1 MAVEVIKSVKTMA
14 QRSATLKRSGERIGL
29 VPTMGA
35 LHEGHLSL
43 VDIARNRSEIVVMS
57 VFVNPTQF
65 GEGEDLD
72 KYPRDFDRDLRLAQE
87 RDVDILFYPSADD
100 VYPSNFRTEVQVA
113 GLSKLLCGTTR
124 PEHFNGV
131 TTVVAK
137 LFNIVQP
144 DEAYFG
150 QKDAQQ
156 AILIQQMVRDLNFPI
171 DIIVGPIVRESDGL
185 ALSSRNVYLSD
196 DERKQAISLS
206 AALIKAKKTIES
218 GERNSKFIIREIRST
233 LSEQPDIQIDYVEI
247 VDLENLQPVE
257 KIDGPVLVAIA
268 AFVGTTRLIDN
279 IIIDQN
285 ESNTLKIENT

>member
-1 MAVEVIKSVKTMA
+1 MAVEVIKSVKIMH
-14 QRSATLKRSGERIGL
+14 QRSATLRRSGERIGF
-29 VPTMGA
+29 VPTMGG

-65 GEGEDLD
+65 AEGEDLD
-72 KYPRDFDRDLRLAQE
+72 KYPRDFNRDLRLARE
-87 RDVDILFYPSADD
+87 RDVDILFYPSAED
-100 VYPSNFRTEVQVA
+100 VYPSSFRTEVQVT

-124 PEHFNGV
+124 PEHFKGV

-156 AILIQQMVRDLNFPI
+156 AILIQQMVKDLNFPI
-171 DIIVGPIVRESDGL
+171 DIIVGPIIRESDGL

-196 DERKQAISLS
+196 DERKQAVSLS
-206 AALIKAKKTIES
+206 TALIKAKKTIES
-218 GERNSKFIIREIRST
+218 GERNSKFITRKIRSV

-247 VDLENLQPVE
+247 VNLKNLQPVE
-257 KIDGPVLVAIA
+257 TIDGPVLVAVA

-285 ESNTLKIENT
+285 ESNTLKIENP

>member
-1 MAVEVIKSVKTMA
+1 MAVEVIKSVKIMH
-14 QRSATLKRSGERIGL
+14 QRSATLKRSGERIGF

-57 VFVNPTQF
+57 VFVNPAQF
-65 GEGEDLD
+65 AEGEDLD

-87 RDVDILFYPSADD
+87 RGVDILFYPSAAD
-100 VYPSNFRTEVQVA
+100 VYPDNFRTEVQVT
-113 GLSKLLCGTTR
+113 GLSKVLCGTTR
-124 PEHFNGV
+124 PEHFDGV

-185 ALSSRNVYLSD
+185 ALSSRNVYLSRE
-196 DERKQAISLS
+196 ERKQAVSLS
-206 AALIKAKKTIES
+206 AALINAKKTIES
-218 GERNSKFIIREIRST
+218 GERNSKFITRQIRSV
-233 LSEQPDIQIDYVEI
+233 LSEQPDIKIDYVEI
-247 VDLENLQPVE
+247 VELKSLQPVE
-257 KIDGPVLVAIA
+257 KIEGPVLVAIA

>member
-1 MAVEVIKSVKTMA
+1 MAVEVIKSVKIMH
-14 QRSATLKRSGERIGL
+14 QRSATLKRSGERIGF
-29 VPTMGA
+29 VPTMGS

-65 GEGEDLD
+65 AEGEDLEQ
-72 KYPRDFDRDLRLAQE
+72 YPRDFDRDRRFAQE
-87 RDVDILFYPSADD
+87 RDVDILFYPSAED
-100 VYPSNFRTEVQVA
+100 VYQDNFRTEVQVT

-124 PEHFNGV
+124 PEHFTGV

-156 AILIQQMVRDLNFPI
+156 AILIQQMVKDLNFPI
-171 DIIVGPIVRESDGL
+171 DIIVGPIIRESDGL

-196 DERKQAISLS
+196 DERKQATSLS
-206 AALIKAKKTIES
+206 SALIKAKKTIES
-218 GERNSKFIIREIRST
+218 GERNSKFITRQIRSI
-233 LSEQPDIQIDYVEI
+233 LSEQPDIKIDYIEI
-247 VDLENLQPVE
+247 VDLEKLQPVE

-279 IIIDQN
+279 IIIDKN

>member
-1 MAVEVIKSVKTMA
+1 MAVEVIKSVKIMH
-14 QRSATLKRSGERIGL
+14 QRSATLKRSGERIGF

-65 GEGEDLD
+65 AEGEDLEQ
-72 KYPRDFDRDLRLAQE
+72 YPRDFDRDLRFAQE
-87 RDVDILFYPSADD
+87 RDVDILFYPSAED
-100 VYPSNFRTEVQVA
+100 VYQDNFRTEVHVT

-124 PEHFNGV
+124 PEHFTGV

-156 AILIQQMVRDLNFPI
+156 AILIQQMIRDLNFPI

-196 DERKQAISLS
+196 DERKQAVSLS

-218 GERNSKFIIREIRST
+218 GERNSKFITREIRAV
-233 LSEQPDIQIDYVEI
+233 LSEQPDIKIDYIEI
-247 VDLENLQPVE
+247 VELENLQPVE

-279 IIIDQN
+279 IIIDKN